1 MFTGGAAKLVDGPS
15 RLPVNQWSHL
25 ATTYNGSTLT
35 LYVNGTAVASQ
46 AVTGNILASTGVLR
60 IGGNNIAA
68 EWFKGRIDD
77 VRIYNRALKPLS

>member
-1 MFTGGAAKLVDGPS
+1 MYPTLVQDWHTVVFKEQSGDLVYGLYANDRDRSGPQGQVFTGGAAKLVDGPS

-46 AVTGNILASTGVLR
+46 GGS
-60 IGGNNIAA
+60 IG
-68 EWFKGRIDD
+68 
-77 VRIYNRALKPLS
+77 